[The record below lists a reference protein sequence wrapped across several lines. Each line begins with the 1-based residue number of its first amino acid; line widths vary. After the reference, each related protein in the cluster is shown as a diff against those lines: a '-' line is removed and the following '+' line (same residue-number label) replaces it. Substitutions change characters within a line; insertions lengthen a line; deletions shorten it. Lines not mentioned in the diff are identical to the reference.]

1 MSGLS
6 VKELRAALKAASIN
20 YDGCVEKS
28 DLIALFEKHNL
39 SGAAASTT
47 ETEQPAV
54 EIVDAPAT
62 AAPATAVPDAAEWAQ
77 MSAAKLK
84 KLLVQHGVSVEGCF
98 EKADFLE
105 RAEKELGK
113 GASWRRTRMAVR
125 WAGSRKSTRRR
136 ANPSSLQS
144 VSSRRRWRRRSDAS
158 ARRDARPPRP
168 LRRPRSHHRLALIPG
183 GWLICLACVVADVYA
198 TPLVGALTRRR
209 RLLARSSRRIG
220 AAAASV
226 RPTITSIVVWKAP
239 GTNNPNEPDMVDEK
253 GVCWKLKVSGGGG
266 ARDSPDYT
274 WVQLKGVEPPPK
286 DTKYKRA
293 TPQEVQRTGAARADS
308 AALNYTGGT
317 AAIASASAAATAE
330 QSSEAA
336 EEAAARM
343 RAARDI
349 D

>member
-113 GASWRRTRMAVR
+113 GASA
-125 WAGSRKSTRRR
+125 
-136 ANPSSLQS
+136 
-144 VSSRRRWRRRSDAS
+144 SDEDGGAMGRLKKEHAS
-158 ARRDARPPRP
+158 ARESELAAKRELAAKMEAEERREREERRAAAKAAEEAEKPPP
-168 LRRPRSHHRLALIPG
+168 PG
-183 GWLICLACVVADVYA
+183 VDPGWLVDMFGVRRGRCIRDSSCWRFDPPPPTAGKVLASNWCRRCKRSADDHEHCG
-198 TPLVGALTRRR
+198 L
-209 RLLARSSRRIG
+209 
-220 AAAASV
+220 
-226 RPTITSIVVWKAP
+226 KAP